1 MLLQLITEGKLLQ
14 NYKII
19 AMLFTLYSYPGGFG
33 GAKIGANYGPT
44 LQYYDSMI
52 KKGYQQVLWLVD
64 DK

>member
-1 MLLQLITEGKLLQ
+1 
-14 NYKII
+14 
-19 AMLFTLYSYPGGFG
+19 MLFTLYSYPGGFG